1 MQGRQLNSIQQN
13 VECYMA
19 LYEIIQYLL
28 GMITAVLEQYLRRI
42 LQILNVDRAFF
53 ANRCCLWTQQI
64 LSKNVFYKWTIL
76 RYDINIKK
84 YLEEKRVLT
93 PDLGGSAKTN
103 EVGDEVARK
112 LEEKYV

>member
-1 MQGRQLNSIQQN
+1 M
-13 VECYMA
+13 
-19 LYEIIQYLL
+19 
-28 GMITAVLEQYLRRI
+28 
-42 LQILNVDRAFF
+42 
-53 ANRCCLWTQQI
+53 
-64 LSKNVFYKWTIL
+64 

-103 EVGDEVARK
+103 EVGDEVACK